1 MAISSQFSDD
11 FTGSNGSQ
19 PNTDYWTQSSTNA
32 FLLDGSG
39 NVYQTGSGGNISTE
53 GKVTIPVD
61 SAGIIVETYM
71 YDNGSSY
78 DFGFTF
84 TDTDGDSIQIGVTN
98 YQAQGMY
105 SSASGKYSL
114 SQVGAGSGTTSG
126 RWYQLEIVGTTMNY
140 RYSSDR
146 INWTTQQTRTLGS
159 TVTGETFYFKIIGG
173 SSPYMGTINS
183 EFEVFATDPP
193 VSFSITESL
202 SLSETSTNLRGLV
215 STTNESLSLSETWST
230 LRGIS
235 FAIADSLGLV
245 ESYTYLHNK
254 LFTIAESLNVVEVKA
269 YVQKKW
275 SNISKST
282 VATVTNTVKTAVSV
296 ITNRPKS

>member
-19 PNTDYWTQSSTNA
+19 PNTDYWTQSSANV

-39 NVYQTGSGGNISTE
+39 NVYQTGSGGDISTE

-71 YDNGSSY
+71 YDDGGSH

-84 TDTDGDSIQIGVTN
+84 TDTDGDSIRIGVTD

-114 SQVGAGSGTTSG
+114 SQVGAGSDTNSG

-146 INWTTQQTRTLGS
+146 ISWTTQQTRTLGS
-159 TVTGETFYFKIIGG
+159 TVTGETFYFKINGG
-173 SSPYMGTINS
+173 SSPYVGTINS
-183 EFEVFATDPP
+183 EFEVFASDPP
-193 VSFSITESL
+193 VSFTISESL

-215 STTNESLSLSETWST
+215 STTNESLSVSETWST
-230 LRGIS
+230 LKGIS
-235 FAIADSLGLV
+235 FTIAESLGLI
-245 ESYTYLHNK
+245 ESYAFLRTR
-254 LFTIAESLNVVEVKA
+254 LFNIAESLNVVEIKA
-269 YVQKKW
+269 TVQKKW

-282 VATVTNTVKTAVSV
+282 VATVTNGVKTAVSV
-296 ITNRPKS
+296 ITNKPKS